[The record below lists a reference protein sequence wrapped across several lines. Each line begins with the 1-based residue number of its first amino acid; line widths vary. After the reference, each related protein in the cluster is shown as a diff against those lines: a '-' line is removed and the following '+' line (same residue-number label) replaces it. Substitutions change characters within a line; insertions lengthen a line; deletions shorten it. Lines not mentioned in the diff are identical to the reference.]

1 MSEPHSDF
9 GAAVP
14 RKAMHTRQISCT
26 GYEREDGLWEVEG
39 QLTDTRA
46 WSSESRLGGFGRAAG
61 EPLHRMSLRL
71 TLDDNFTI
79 VAAQA
84 LTQAAPYGEC
94 ADISA
99 SYAQLV
105 GMRIEGGFNQA
116 VKKLYR
122 GALGCT
128 HITDLIGP
136 VATTALQM
144 IRPLLLRR
152 RTALGQPVSED
163 APVPPMLDTCYGLRR
178 GGQAAIVRW
187 GARGAKS

>member
-1 MSEPHSDF
+1 MSDQNNHF

-14 RKAMHTRQISCT
+14 RKAMHTRQIRCT

-39 QLTDTRA
+39 ELTDVRA
-46 WSSESRLGGFGRAAG
+46 WSSQSRSGGFPRAAG

-71 TLDDNFTI
+71 VLDDSFTI
-79 VAAQA
+79 LAAQA
-84 LTQAAPYGEC
+84 QTQASPYADC

-105 GMRIEGGFNQA
+105 GMRIEAGFNQA
-116 VKKLYR
+116 VKKMYR

-136 VATTALQM
+136 VATTALQTM
-144 IRPLLLRR
+144 RPVLLRR
-152 RTALGQPVSED
+152 REERGDPAPDAAL
-163 APVPPMLDTCYGLRR
+163 APQLLDTCWGLRS

>member
-1 MSEPHSDF
+1 
-9 GAAVP
+9 
-14 RKAMHTRQISCT
+14 MHTRQINCT

-46 WSSESRLGGFGRAAG
+46 WTSESRLGGFRRAAG

-71 TLDDNFTI
+71 TLDDNVTI
-79 VAAQA
+79 LAAQA
-84 LTQAAPYGEC
+84 ITQASPYAEC

-116 VKKLYR
+116 VKKMYR

-144 IRPLLLRR
+144 IRPLLQRR
-152 RTALGQPVSED
+152 RGERGEPVPDD
-163 APVPPMLDTCYGLRR
+163 APVPPLLDTCHGLRS

-187 GARGAKS
+187 GARGSKT